1 MKKFSIKSLVVLMLV
16 LVLCLSLVACGEKK
30 PQTPPDE
37 PGDECTQHIDENGDK
52 KCDECGKRFT
62 CRHKDSDGD
71 GACDKCFAPMDEEPD
86 TPGDS
91 YNAAQFFQGL
101 WDSAAPIGQTAIDE
115 DEDVALELGL
125 NLAIGKGDDTLL
137 DLGIE
142 LGIVLDRTNDGE
154 NSAARV
160 KLYDHDHEENWIT
173 IYFFLND
180 PYYAYV
186 DWADQHLKIGMDFGF
201 NNTWAETINGF
212 VGTPI
217 LGDMSIADL
226 LESITSDFGKNWNLD
241 GLINSL
247 TGLLGLN
254 LGELLTSG
262 TVADLLPMINN
273 VLASLADNL
282 GIEDYEG
289 LDVDKLAE
297 SDAIVLDLL
306 KAVGPILFSETS
318 VVEDGNTATYKAG
331 LDFGPNGILGS
342 VMPLLGGML
351 PAGIGD
357 LLNSVNELA
366 FEYTA
371 VDGEIDNF
379 AILVGVDTDDE
390 PLSVEIGFNEISIT
404 GVDAADADEVF
415 DMDKSDYEGE
425 YAIDLALDVDIT
437 EGALVLFG
445 NDLAGDYRLQ
455 VTGMVDLLNA
465 EDNNSVLEVKIT
477 DGKAVLAR
485 ATYVDGTLAAEFDA
499 ENAKVQLVL
508 GEIGPMIVN
517 AFATAVR
524 PDGTPDE
531 LLQEVAVELANAIYT
546 TDFASAAAIAEA
558 YQTKH
563 NGGTS
568 VFTVD
573 SAFKGVALTDIKL
586 VKLFTGLFGGA
597 PSFGTA
603 SATDVINWSPD
614 ILAILTLASEAF
626 DGNIKDGLTITAEEI
641 GETITSLFGKNNGPQ
656 NTDEFCYGNGK
667 GVVGLFEKVTGEEFT
682 YDATGAVTGHT
693 IESSDRGAENEE
705 WFASVVGESD
715 WAEEGRVIAS
725 VFESDV
731 ELFVQI
737 NDGTAQLKVTVEN
750 GSDSIVIGITAKV
763 TAGEAPEI
771 TAVDTEGL
779 VSFAIIA

>member
-1 MKKFSIKSLVVLMLV
+1 MKKFSIKSLIVLMLV
-16 LVLCLSLVACGEKK
+16 LVLCLSLVACGEK
-30 PQTPPDE
+30 PDPEPTPDN
-37 PGDECTQHIDENGDK
+37 GGGGTTCTQHIDENGDK
-52 KCDECGKRFT
+52 KCDECGKRFS
-62 CRHKDSDGD
+62 CRNHKDADGD
-71 GACDKCFAPMDEEPD
+71 GACDSCFAPITSGGGGGD
-86 TPGDS
+86 TG

-101 WDSAAPIGQTAIDE
+101 WDAAAPIGQTAIDD

-142 LGIVLDRTNDGE
+142 LGIVLDRTSNGE

-160 KLYDHDHEENWIT
+160 KLYDHDNAENWLT

-180 PYYAYV
+180 PYFAYV

-201 NNTWAETINGF
+201 NSTWASVIDGV
-212 VGTPI
+212 VGTPL

-226 LESITSDFGKNWNLD
+226 LESITGEFGKNWNLD

-273 VLASLADNL
+273 VLASLAENL

-390 PLSVEIGFNEISIT
+390 PLSVEIGINEIALT

-415 DMDKSDYEGE
+415 GMDKEDYESE
-425 YAIDLALDVDIT
+425 YAFELALDVDIT

-455 VTGMVDLLNA
+455 ITGMVDLLNV
-465 EDNNSVLEVKIT
+465 EDNASVLEVKIT
-477 DGKAVLAR
+477 DGKTVLAR
-485 ATYVDGTLAAEFDA
+485 VTYADGTVGAEFNTSN
-499 ENAKVQLVL
+499 EKVQLVL
-508 GEIGPMIVN
+508 AELAPILVN
-517 AFATAVR
+517 ALASSTDTYLQAAAV
-524 PDGTPDE
+524 
-531 LLQEVAVELANAIYT
+531 QIANAIYT
-546 TDFASAAAIAEA
+546 TDFADAAAITEA
-558 YQTKH
+558 YATKH
-563 NGGTS
+563 NGGAS

-573 SAFKGVALTDIKL
+573 TAFKGIALNNIRL
-586 VKLFTGLFGGA
+586 VNLFTSLFGGT
-597 PSFGTA
+597 PSYGTS
-603 SATDVINWSPD
+603 SATDVISWSPD
-614 ILAILTLASEAF
+614 IMAILTLVSESF
-626 DGNIKDGLTITAEEI
+626 DGNIKDGLTITAN
-641 GETITSLFGKNNGPQ
+641 GVGDTIASLFAKGNGPQ
-656 NTDEFCYGNGK
+656 SNDEFCYGDGEGIV
-667 GVVGLFEKVTGEEFT
+667 GVFEKVTGEEFT

-693 IESSDRGAENEE
+693 IESSDGGAENEE

-731 ELFVQI
+731 EVFVQI
-737 NDGTAQLKVTVEN
+737 NDGKAELKVTVEN
-750 GSDSIVIGITAKV
+750 GSDSIVIGLTAKV
-763 TAGEAPEI
+763 TAGDAPAITPVDASSLDVQIEI
-771 TAVDTEGL
+771 LA
-779 VSFAIIA
+779 